1 MANLRD
7 ILYKA
12 GTQAVNGT
20 TDLEVTAVVL
30 DSRQVEA
37 GCVFVAVRG
46 TQTDGHTYID
56 KAIAGGALAI
66 VCEAIPVTLVPGITY
81 VTVADA
87 SIALAWMA
95 CHFYGNPSQEV
106 QLVGIT
112 GTNGKTTTV
121 NLLFQLFSSL
131 GYRCGLLSTVENRI
145 GDKVVPATHTTP
157 DAVAI
162 NRLLAEMRDAGCT
175 HVFMEVS
182 SHAAHQNRI
191 EGLQY
196 AAALFSNIT
205 HDHLDY
211 HGTFDAYIKAKK
223 SFFDR
228 LPATCCAIVNK
239 DDRHGMVMV
248 QNTRAKIKTFALQAD
263 ADFRARLIEKS
274 FDGLHM
280 QLDGADF
287 HSALIG
293 SFNASNLLAAYAT
306 AICLGE
312 DKLTVLTALSAV
324 QAPSGRFDY
333 VQLHQITGIVDYAH
347 TPDALKNVLGT
358 IRDIRKGSERIIT
371 VVGCGGDRDRTKR
384 PLMAAIAV
392 DQSDKV
398 ILTSD
403 NPRSESP
410 EAILDEMAKG
420 VELGQKHRVLRIT
433 DRQEAIR
440 TAVSL
445 AQPGD
450 IILVAGK
457 GHETYQEIMGVKHPF
472 DDKLIL
478 RSTLETR

>member
-12 GTQAVNGT
+12 GASAVHGS

-30 DSRQVEA
+30 DSRHTVA

-46 TQTDGHTYID
+46 TQTDGHAYIG
-56 KAIAGGALAI
+56 KAIEMGAVAV
-66 VCEAIPVTLVPGITY
+66 VCESMPTELQTGITY
-81 VTVADA
+81 VKVADA
-87 SIALAWMA
+87 SVALAWMA
-95 CHFYGNPSQEV
+95 CHFYGNPSEELK
-106 QLVGIT
+106 LVGIT

-121 NLLFQLFSSL
+121 NLLFQLFTAL

-162 NRLLAEMRDAGCT
+162 NKLLAEMREAGCT

-182 SHAAHQNRI
+182 SHAAHQHRI

-228 LPATCCAIVNK
+228 LPADAYAIINK

-248 QNTRAKIKTFALQAD
+248 QNTKAQVKSFALKGD
-263 ADFRARLIEKS
+263 ADFRARLIENS
-274 FDGLHM
+274 FEGLHL

-293 SFNASNLLAAYAT
+293 SFNASNLLAAYAA

-312 DKLTVLTALSAV
+312 EKLAVLTALSAV
-324 QAPSGRFDY
+324 HAPSGRFEY

-347 TPDALKNVLGT
+347 TPDALRNVLST
-358 IRDIRKGSERIIT
+358 IHDIRKSGQRIIT

-384 PLMAAIAV
+384 PLMAAISV
-392 DQSDKV
+392 ENSDKV

-410 EAILDEMAKG
+410 EAILDEMAAG
-420 VELGQKHRVLRIT
+420 VELGQRHRVLRIT
-433 DRQEAIR
+433 DRKEAIR

-457 GHETYQEIMGVKHPF
+457 GHETYQEIQGVKHPF

-478 RSTLETR
+478 RETLETR

>member
-12 GTQAVNGT
+12 GTKAVNGS

-30 DSRQVEA
+30 DSRQVVD

-56 KAIAGGALAI
+56 KALSSGAVAI
-66 VCEAIPVTLVPGITY
+66 VCETLPVQLLPGITY

-87 SIALAWMA
+87 SVALAWMA
-95 CHFYGNPSQEV
+95 CHFYGNPSQEL

-121 NLLFQLFSSL
+121 NLLFQLFTSL

-145 GDKVVPATHTTP
+145 GEKVVPATHTTP
-157 DAVAI
+157 DAVAV

-191 EGLQY
+191 EGLRY

-228 LPATCCAIVNK
+228 LPDTAFAIVNK

-248 QNTRAKIKTFALQAD
+248 QNTRAKIKTFALQGD
-263 ADFRARLIEKS
+263 ADFRARLIENS
-274 FDGLHM
+274 FEGLHL

-293 SFNASNLLAAYAT
+293 SFNASNLLAAYGA

-312 DKLTVLTALSAV
+312 EKLAVLTALSAV
-324 QAPSGRFDY
+324 HAPSGRFDY

-384 PLMAAIAV
+384 PLMAAIAL

-410 EAILDEMAKG
+410 EAILDEMAQG

-457 GHETYQEIMGVKHPF
+457 GHETYQEILGVKHPF

>member
-12 GTQAVNGT
+12 GTKAVNGS

-30 DSRQVEA
+30 DSRQVVD

-56 KAIAGGALAI
+56 KAISSGAVAI
-66 VCEAIPVTLVPGITY
+66 VCETLPVQLLPGITY
-81 VTVADA
+81 VSVADA
-87 SIALAWMA
+87 SVALAWMA
-95 CHFYGNPSQEV
+95 CHFYGNPSQEL

-121 NLLFQLFSSL
+121 NLLFQLFTSL

-145 GDKVVPATHTTP
+145 GEQVVPATHTTP
-157 DAVAI
+157 DAVAV

-191 EGLQY
+191 EGLRY

-228 LPATCCAIVNK
+228 LPDTAFAIVNK

-248 QNTRAKIKTFALQAD
+248 QNTRAKIKTFALQGD
-263 ADFRARLIEKS
+263 ADFRARLIENS
-274 FDGLHM
+274 FEGLHL

-293 SFNASNLLAAYAT
+293 SFNASNLLAAYGA

-312 DKLTVLTALSAV
+312 EKLAVLTALSAV
-324 QAPSGRFDY
+324 HAPSGRFDY

-371 VVGCGGDRDRTKR
+371 VVGCGGDRDRSKR
-384 PLMAAIAV
+384 PLMAAIAL

-410 EAILDEMAKG
+410 EAILDEMAQG

-457 GHETYQEIMGVKHPF
+457 GHETYQEILGVKHPF

>member
-12 GTQAVNGT
+12 GTTATNGS
-20 TDLEVTAVVL
+20 TDLEVNAVVL
-30 DSRQVEA
+30 DSRQVIP

-46 TQTDGHTYID
+46 TQTDGHAYID
-56 KAIAGGALAI
+56 KAVLGGAVAI
-66 VCEAIPVTLVPGITY
+66 VCETLPQTLIEAVTY
-81 VTVADA
+81 VKVADA
-87 SIALAWMA
+87 SVALAWMA
-95 CHFYGNPSQEV
+95 CHFYGNPSQG
-106 QLVGIT
+106 LKLIGIT

-121 NLLFQLFSSL
+121 NLLFQLFTAL
-131 GYRCGLLSTVENRI
+131 GYQCGLLSTVENRI
-145 GDKVVPATHTTP
+145 GTKVVPATHTTP
-157 DAVAI
+157 NAVAI
-162 NRLLAEMRDAGCT
+162 NTLLAEMRDAGCT

-191 EGLQY
+191 EGLDF
-196 AAALFSNIT
+196 AVALFSNIT

-211 HGTFDAYIKAKK
+211 HLTFDAYIKAKK

-228 LPATCCAIVNK
+228 LPATSYAIVNK

-248 QNTRAKIKTFALQAD
+248 QNTRAKIKTIALQGD
-263 ADFRARLIEKS
+263 ADFRARLIENS
-274 FDGLHM
+274 FEGLHL

-287 HSALIG
+287 HCALIG
-293 SFNASNLLAAYAT
+293 SFNASNLLAAYGA

-312 DKLTVLTALSAV
+312 EKLAVLTALSAV
-324 QAPSGRFDY
+324 HAPSGRFDY
-333 VQLHQITGIVDYAH
+333 VQMHQITGIVDYAH

-410 EAILDEMAKG
+410 EAILDEMARG

-445 AQPGD
+445 AQAGD

-457 GHETYQEIMGVKHPF
+457 GHETYQEIAGVKHPF
-472 DDKLIL
+472 DDKRIL

>member
-12 GTQAVNGT
+12 GTKAVNGS
-20 TDLEVTAVVL
+20 TDLEVNAVVL
-30 DSRQVEA
+30 DSRQVVA

-56 KAIAGGALAI
+56 KAIQSGAIAI
-66 VCEAIPVTLVPGITY
+66 VCESLPVKLLPGITY

-87 SIALAWMA
+87 SVALAWMA
-95 CHFYGNPSQEV
+95 CHFYGNPSQEL

-121 NLLFQLFSSL
+121 NLLFQLFTSL

-145 GDKVVPATHTTP
+145 GEKVVPATHTTP
-157 DAVAI
+157 DAVAV

-191 EGLQY
+191 EGLRY

-228 LPATCCAIVNK
+228 LPDTAFAIVNK

-248 QNTRAKIKTFALQAD
+248 QNTRAKIKTFALQGD
-263 ADFRARLIEKS
+263 ADFRARLIENS
-274 FDGLHM
+274 FEGLHL

-293 SFNASNLLAAYAT
+293 SFNASNLLAAYGA

-312 DKLTVLTALSAV
+312 EKLAILTALSTV
-324 QAPSGRFDY
+324 HAPSGRFDY

-410 EAILDEMAKG
+410 EAILDEMAQG

-457 GHETYQEIMGVKHPF
+457 GHETYQEILGVKHPF
-472 DDKLIL
+472 DDKRIL

>member
-12 GTQAVNGT
+12 GTKAVNGS

-30 DSRQVEA
+30 DSRQVVA

-56 KAIAGGALAI
+56 KAVSSGAVAI
-66 VCEAIPVTLVPGITY
+66 VCETLPVKLLPGITY

-87 SIALAWMA
+87 SVALAWMA
-95 CHFYGNPSQEV
+95 CHFYGNPSQEL

-121 NLLFQLFSSL
+121 NLLFQLFTSL

-145 GDKVVPATHTTP
+145 GEKVVPATHTTP
-157 DAVAI
+157 DAVAV

-191 EGLQY
+191 EGLRY

-228 LPATCCAIVNK
+228 LPDTAFAIVNK

-248 QNTRAKIKTFALQAD
+248 QNTRAKIKTFALQGD
-263 ADFRARLIEKS
+263 ADFRARLIENS
-274 FDGLHM
+274 FEGLHL

-293 SFNASNLLAAYAT
+293 SFNASNLLAAYGA

-312 DKLTVLTALSAV
+312 EKLAVLTALSAV
-324 QAPSGRFDY
+324 HAPSGRFDY

-358 IRDIRKGSERIIT
+358 IRDIRKGNERIIT
-371 VVGCGGDRDRTKR
+371 VVGCGGDRDRSKR

-410 EAILDEMAKG
+410 EAILDEMAQG
-420 VELGQKHRVLRIT
+420 VELSQKHRVLRIT

-457 GHETYQEIMGVKHPF
+457 GHETYQEILGVKHPF
-472 DDKLIL
+472 DDKRIL